1 MEVFQ
6 ESINLQSGWGGGLAP
21 GSVMGGQLQKGGTMM
36 EVGVS
41 GPAPRPDALRK
52 QAQCSTGQGDLPGS
66 REFGGPKL

>member
-1 MEVFQ
+1 
-6 ESINLQSGWGGGLAP
+6 
-21 GSVMGGQLQKGGTMM
+21 MGGQLQKGGTMM